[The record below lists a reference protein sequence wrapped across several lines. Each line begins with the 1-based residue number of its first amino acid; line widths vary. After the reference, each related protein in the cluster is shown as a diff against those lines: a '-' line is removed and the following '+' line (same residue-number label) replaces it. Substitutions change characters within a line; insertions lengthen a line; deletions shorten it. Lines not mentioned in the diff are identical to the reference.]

1 MALSARIHY
10 QTQQQ
15 ADVPNHDEWLGV
27 QELAV
32 MSTLR
37 FEKRRRDWRLGRW
50 TAKLALTRFLP
61 DIQASMSDWEI
72 IAETS
77 GAPSVHLAGNVSGI
91 QLSLSHSNDQS
102 LVILSEDSL
111 HIGCDME
118 RIEERGRSFEET
130 FFTAAEL
137 RLLKHWPTQHRD
149 CLVTLIWSAKESVL
163 KSLRTGLKADTRRVE
178 IFDPGVLPSDT
189 WQALTARDELTKLTY
204 HGWWRNYKG
213 MIHTV
218 VADLAFAAPIELQ

>member
-1 MALSARIHY
+1 MALSAQIHY

-15 ADVPNHDEWLGV
+15 TDVPNHDEWLGV
-27 QELAV
+27 QELDVLRA
-32 MSTLR
+32 LR

-61 DIQASMSDWEI
+61 DIQSSMSDWEI
-72 IAETS
+72 IAESS
-77 GAPSVHLAGNVSGI
+77 GAPSVNLAGNTSKI

-102 LVILSEDSL
+102 LVTLSRHPL
-111 HIGCDME
+111 HTGCDME
-118 RIEERGRSFEET
+118 RIEKRGRSFEET

-137 RLLKHWPTQHRD
+137 DILEHWPTRHRD

-163 KSLRTGLKADTRRVE
+163 KSLRTGLKVDTRRVE
-178 IFDPGVLPSDT
+178 IHDPGVLPNEA
-189 WQALTARDELTKLTY
+189 WQPLMASDELTKLTY
-204 HGWWRNYKG
+204 HGWWRNHKG

-218 VADLAFAAPIELQ
+218 VADLKFAAPIELR